1 MKLTP
6 NILANFEFA
15 DIVRG
20 SNEDFKVLYN
30 IDSADKIYKSE
41 ISFYCKNF
49 IYTNSNN
56 PIVLHADNGF
66 RKEYPLKPL
75 ETVSTIGAGDNF
87 NAGIVYGII
96 SYGITKE
103 DIENGPDEK
112 TWDKL
117 IACAE
122 MFSADC
128 CKSIDN
134 SVSWDFGKNNKIKT
148 TI

>member
-1 MKLTP
+1 MIHHIISAIAG
-6 NILANFEFA
+6 NDGCMNSA
-15 DIVRG
+15 DIR
-20 SNEDFKVLYN
+20 
-30 IDSADKIYKSE
+30 
-41 ISFYCKNF
+41 
-49 IYTNSNN
+49 
-56 PIVLHADNGF
+56 
-66 RKEYPLKPL
+66 
-75 ETVSTIGAGDNF
+75 
-87 NAGIVYGII
+87 II

>member
-1 MKLTP
+1 MNKEQEQIRKKSP
-6 NILANFEFA
+6 VNIRNKKAAFDYFF
-15 DIVRG
+15 V
-20 SNEDFKVLYN
+20 
-30 IDSADKIYKSE
+30 
-41 ISFYCKNF
+41 
-49 IYTNSNN
+49 
-56 PIVLHADNGF
+56 
-66 RKEYPLKPL
+66 
-75 ETVSTIGAGDNF
+75 DNF
-87 NAGIVYGII
+87 TAGIVYGLI